1 MEDQTD
7 ELRARFTVFIKQ
19 LIIHAKISYL
29 RQLKKAS
36 IDISF
41 EEMENILVQ
50 DFDDQYKEFTKER
63 MSFDFEEDTLA
74 KAFASLP
81 LMKKRILKLT
91 FLYDYSP
98 TEIAQILHC
107 PKKYVYDQKY
117 LAMKKIEKL
126 MEENHDDQR

>member
-41 EEMENILVQ
+41 EEMENIPVQ
-50 DFDDQYKEFTKER
+50 DLMTSIKN
-63 MSFDFEEDTLA
+63 
-74 KAFASLP
+74 SL
-81 LMKKRILKLT
+81 KKG
-91 FLYDYSP
+91 
-98 TEIAQILHC
+98 
-107 PKKYVYDQKY
+107 
-117 LAMKKIEKL
+117 
-126 MEENHDDQR
+126 